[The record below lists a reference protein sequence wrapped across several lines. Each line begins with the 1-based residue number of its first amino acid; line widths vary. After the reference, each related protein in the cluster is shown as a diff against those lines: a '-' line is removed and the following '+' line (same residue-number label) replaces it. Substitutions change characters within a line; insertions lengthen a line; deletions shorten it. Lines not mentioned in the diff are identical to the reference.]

1 MMEVLLMTDVADL
14 GSEGQI
20 VQVADGYARNY
31 LLPKKLAAA
40 VNEATRRRLA
50 KMQRERDIART
61 KERDAARAMAAR
73 LEGVSCTIAVKTAE
87 DGKLY
92 GSVGANDIAGL
103 LKEQGIEIDRHTL
116 ELDKPIKELGVYNVK
131 VNLHPDVGAAVKVW
145 IVEE

>member
-1 MMEVLLMTDVADL
+1 MEVLLMTDVADL